1 MATRNHYLYTS
12 LFIPKRRVSSRPHRT
27 RFRTVGNSIYLVR
40 AQCQRTIHIYIYI
53 NKYALFFLPS
63 LYINILLYI
72 CVRSIEYV
80 RGGNVYR
87 ATSRVISYT
96 SIYYYY
102 YYIHTTTSFCPTE
115 ARPQMPRC
123 HLTIASGQTGSDT
136 RAPGGN
142 IVKSLSFSRRSIGT
156 LVPI

>member
-12 LFIPKRRVSSRPHRT
+12 LFIPKHRVSSRPHRT

-40 AQCQRTIHIYIYI
+40 AQCRRTMYM
-53 NKYALFFLPS
+53 YALFFLPS
-63 LYINILLYI
+63 SYINILLCIYI
-72 CVRSIEYV
+72 YIYVQSIEYV
-80 RGGNVYR
+80 RGGDVYR

-96 SIYYYY
+96 SIYYY

-123 HLTIASGQTGSDT
+123 HFTIASGQTGSGT

-142 IVKSLSFSRRSIGT
+142 IVKFLSFSRRSI
-156 LVPI
+156 I